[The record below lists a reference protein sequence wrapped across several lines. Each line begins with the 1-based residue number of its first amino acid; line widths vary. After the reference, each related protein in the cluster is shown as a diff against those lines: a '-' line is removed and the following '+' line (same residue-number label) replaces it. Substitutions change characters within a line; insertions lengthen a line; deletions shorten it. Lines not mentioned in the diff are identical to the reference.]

1 MVRDHHSSQLPHY
14 FGCGRA
20 PRVSRLQSTPHSND
34 EKRTALTAIISQR
47 SSFGVVLAVPML
59 HWIIVNHS
67 RHWAFGALGVVALS
81 LGDRLVN
88 HE

>member
-1 MVRDHHSSQLPHY
+1 
-14 FGCGRA
+14 
-20 PRVSRLQSTPHSND
+20 
-34 EKRTALTAIISQR
+34 
-47 SSFGVVLAVPML
+47 ML